1 MLIHRFF
8 FKRPCDAT
16 YKHQLSTCH
25 ENTLYLSN
33 LLTVF
38 IQAEQLFAQ
47 TEDGL
52 MLKALA
58 RMYAEAADARSVN
71 ERDSALRHLGDV
83 ALFISG
89 LFPQSLSRSLMATQ
103 FKI

>member
-1 MLIHRFF
+1 
-8 FKRPCDAT
+8 
-16 YKHQLSTCH
+16 
-25 ENTLYLSN
+25 
-33 LLTVF
+33 
-38 IQAEQLFAQ
+38 
-47 TEDGL
+47 

-58 RMYAEAADARSVN
+58 RMYAEAADARSFN
-71 ERDSALRHLGDV
+71 ERDSSLHHLGDV